1 MTFSTLDD
9 AVVLAALATLTSMI
23 MIGLGFLY
31 RPGPATLLWSL
42 MFVLVTLSAYA
53 TVIAG
58 AASIHL
64 LGDAAAGAA
73 MGAPAMVWSGLR
85 ADRGARYHPWI
96 GPAQGAVSAAAYV
109 ATDGTGIHSL
119 VFSMLYFASVV
130 WAALSVHELM
140 LRPERGGGRLLPL
153 TLASGAL
160 PIIGIASIVVSSVS
174 WQATPASPVLPDLKA
189 LGQILYLTCAIVT
202 LLSLAR
208 MPWSVGVVERRDG
221 FTATATDRLA
231 RARQAEQAGW
241 SLVAVSLDDPDALRI
256 AGGDSAF
263 RLIFSRF
270 EADVRAAFPVESD
283 IGAGGPY
290 GFFILLSRP
299 DGVVRDCIN
308 DLLRRVSTVTDDQPL
323 AVEFSASVGWA
334 DVRTSG
340 YELSALTDA
349 ARAELERAR
358 AAGGH
363 RWERAEPVRQR
374 DAEVR

>member
-9 AVVLAALATLTSMI
+9 AVVLSALATLTSMI

-31 RPGPATLLWSL
+31 RPGPATLLWSS

-73 MGAPAMVWSGLR
+73 MGAPALVWSGLR
-85 ADRGARYHPWI
+85 ADRGVRSYAWV
-96 GPAQGAVSAAAYV
+96 GPVQGAISAAVYV
-109 ATDGTGIHSL
+109 GTDSTGIHSL
-119 VFSMLYFASVV
+119 VFSLVYFASTI
-130 WAALSVHELM
+130 WAALSVRELM

-153 TLASGAL
+153 TLASAL
-160 PIIGIASIVVSSVS
+160 LPTIGIASLVVSSVT
-174 WQATPASPVLPDLKA
+174 WYMTPASPVLPDLKA

-208 MPWSVGVVERRDG
+208 MPWAVGVAERRDV
-221 FTATATDRLA
+221 FTLTAVERLR
-231 RARQAEQAGW
+231 RAEEADETGW
-241 SLVAVSLDDPDALRI
+241 SLVAVSLDDPEALRI

-263 RLIFSRF
+263 RSIFARF
-270 EADVRAAFPVESD
+270 EADVYAAFPVEAD
-283 IGAGGPY
+283 IGADGAD
-290 GFFILLSRP
+290 GFLVLLSRP
-299 DGVVRDCIN
+299 DAVVRDCIRN
-308 DLLRRVSTVTDDQPL
+308 LLERVSTVTDDQPL
-323 AVEFSASVGWA
+323 AVEFSASVGWT

-340 YELSALTDA
+340 YELSALRDA
-349 ARAELERAR
+349 AHAAMERAR

-363 RWERAEPVRQR
+363 RWDRAEPVAQTASEPR
-374 DAEVR
+374 